1 MYKPYPMY
9 ENPAK
14 KRGGRKMGQKARRS
28 KKNITLYG
36 YDQLYSTSLIKNDF
50 LMTQQYIGLG

>member
-1 MYKPYPMY
+1 
-9 ENPAK
+9 
-14 KRGGRKMGQKARRS
+14 MGQKARRS